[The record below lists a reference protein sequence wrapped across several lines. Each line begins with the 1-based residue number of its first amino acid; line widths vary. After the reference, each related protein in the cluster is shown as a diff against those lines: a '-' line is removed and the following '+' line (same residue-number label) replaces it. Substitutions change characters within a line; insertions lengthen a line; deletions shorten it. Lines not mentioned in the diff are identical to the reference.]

1 MEIKITY
8 LMLIFTLLFGCKE
21 KNTTE
26 PKDKEPLL
34 SNITAIDDSTKIEI
48 VTWNI
53 ERFPKTDL
61 SDEYLGNIIKG
72 LGADIYLLQEIQSK
86 SILAAVV
93 GGLEEYDYF
102 LQTNSTGLSLT
113 IVYKNDIINLL
124 STEEILESDIQ
135 YFASRP
141 PLLTKIEWQK
151 GGLSKNLSLIN
162 IHYKC
167 CGDDSIDIGNY
178 DDEEFRRVKANESLY
193 YYIND
198 NLSEQNVII
207 AGDWNDAI
215 QEPKN
220 TNVFQIFI
228 DDSTNYKF
236 VDMDIA
242 KGRQEDWSWQGWES
256 SYPAIHFDH
265 ILINKNLFD
274 EFENNSLV
282 KTIKIEE
289 YFENGI
295 SDYDKYVSDHRP
307 VYFKFTP

>member
-1 MEIKITY
+1 MEIRITY

-34 SNITAIDDSTKIEI
+34 SNIITIDDSTKIEI

-61 SDEYLGNIIKG
+61 SDEYLGEIIKG
-72 LGADIYLLQEIQSK
+72 IRADIYLLQEIQSK
-86 SILAAVV
+86 SILANVV
-93 GGLEEYDYF
+93 GYLKEYDYF
-102 LQTNSTGLSLT
+102 LKTNSTGLGLA
-113 IVYKNDIINLL
+113 IMYKNDVINLL
-124 STEEILESDIQ
+124 SADEILATDMQ

-141 PLLTKIEWQK
+141 PLLMKVEWAK
-151 GGLSKNLSLIN
+151 NNVTKNLSLIN
-162 IHYKC
+162 LHYKC
-167 CGDDSIDIGNY
+167 CGDDSIDVGNY

-193 YYIND
+193 NYIND
-198 NLSEQNVII
+198 NLMDDNII
-207 AGDWNDAI
+207 VVGDWNDAI
-215 QEPKN
+215 QEPEN

-228 DDSTNYKF
+228 DDSTNYRF
-236 VDMDIA
+236 ADMDIA
-242 KGRQEDWSWQGWES
+242 KGVQEDWSWQGWES

-274 EFENNSLV
+274 EFENSSIVN
-282 KTIKIEE
+282 TIKIEE